1 MALFKLGAIVATPGA
16 LQFCEEHSIDPLAL
30 IGRHVGG
37 DFGDLDAGDVAANVH
52 GIKHW
57 VFWDTVTGDSGGS

>member
-30 IGRHVGG
+30 IGR
-37 DFGDLDAGDVAANVH
+37 
-52 GIKHW
+52 
-57 VFWDTVTGDSGGS
+57 TGLKMIPETYN